1 MRPRGKGGGT
11 DWREGGVD
19 GGGHHLPRRPRSN
32 TMGATRTVPPMTRKL
47 EEVAQRLKAR
57 YQVDLTGVDV
67 GEIVRDFQAM
77 KSASLDRSTFV
88 EVMQRLGV
96 QDQVR

>member
-1 MRPRGKGGGT
+1 
-11 DWREGGVD
+11 
-19 GGGHHLPRRPRSN
+19 
-32 TMGATRTVPPMTRKL
+32 MGATRTVPPMARKL

-67 GEIVRDFQAM
+67 GQIVRDFQAM